1 VGASLTWYLR
11 EEIFRLLVAPAEGGL
26 SPFGGLPVFTAPT
39 EMLGATI
46 HLAMLGGGVVAFPVA
61 TAAVFS
67 LASPL
72 LSRKQRRFLLLF
84 VPVLF
89 VFFLGGAAFAYF
101 VMLPVGLRFLLH
113 FGEGIAIPMVRLTEY
128 MSLVTA
134 LIFWLGV
141 VFELPAAM
149 FLLTKLRLM
158 THGRLRRYRKY
169 VPAAAFVL
177 SAIITPTFDVVN
189 QVMVAAP
196 IIVLYEVGLIFSWL
210 AEGGHKLLARRIW
223 NRMKWVAR
231 AVKKAAVWPVRWVW
245 RQVRRI
251 C

>member
-1 VGASLTWYLR
+1 
-11 EEIFRLLVAPAEGGL
+11 
-26 SPFGGLPVFTAPT
+26 
-39 EMLGATI
+39 MLGATI

-128 MSLVTA
+128 MSLITA
-134 LIFWLGV
+134 MIFWLGV
-141 VFELPAAM
+141 VFQLPIAM
-149 FLLTKLRLM
+149 FLLAKMRIVSA
-158 THGRLRRYRKY
+158 GRLRKLRKY
-169 VPAAAFVL
+169 VPAAAFIL
-177 SAIITPTFDVVN
+177 SAVITPTFDIIN
-189 QVMVAAP
+189 QTMVAVP
-196 IIVLYEVGLIFSWL
+196 IILLYEVGLVLAWL
-210 AEGGHKLLARRIW
+210 AEDGHKRLARKIGGCF
-223 NRMKWVAR
+223 VR
-231 AVKKAAVWPVRWVW
+231 AGRKVKRVVVRVVRWVRGW
-245 RQVRRI
+245 ARIRR
-251 C
+251 